1 MNWEELHNIS
11 EIHGDSYYLV
21 EPSVFIKNYTEL
33 LDSFRKYYPNS
44 HIGYSY
50 KTNYLPYLCKLI
62 DELGGYAEVVSDF
75 EYSLAVKNGV
85 KPSKIIVNGP
95 YKTSEDLH
103 KYLSNNSIVNLDSFY
118 EIDLIENIAAKNP
131 RKKYGVGIRC
141 NFEINESQLSRFG
154 FDVES
159 NEFHS
164 ALIKLMNI
172 PNIDIKGLHC
182 HFPNRDIESFRTRI
196 KRLLKL
202 SEQLLNTPPEYIDVG
217 GGYYGKMN
225 DSLAAQFEGD
235 VPDFS
240 QYGYEVAS
248 RIEDYYRGY
257 DQKDKPKL
265 FIEPGGAIVANTIK
279 YVVKVIDI
287 KVIRGQYI
295 ATTTGS
301 RFNMGLFSS
310 SAILPM
316 ERFGNPDSIQA
327 PNKYES
333 IHLAGYTCIEN
344 DYLMKDF
351 RGKIRV
357 GDYLVFSNVGSY
369 SLVFKPPFILP
380 NCAVLHYDLESNS
393 YSELKRAETLDDIM
407 STYKY

>member
-1 MNWEELHNIS
+1 MNWEELHNIR
-11 EIHGDSYYLV
+11 EIHGDSFYLV
-21 EPSVFIKNYTEL
+21 EPREFINNYTEL

-75 EYSLAVKNGV
+75 EYSLAIRNGV
-85 KPSKIIVNGP
+85 EPSKIIVNGP
-95 YKTSEDLH
+95 YKSSEDLH
-103 KYLSNNSIVNLDSFY
+103 KYLSNNSIVNLDSFS
-118 EIDLIENIAAKNP
+118 EIDLIKNIAAKTP
-131 RKKYGVGIRC
+131 QKKCDVGIRC

-159 NEFHS
+159 NEFRA
-164 ALIKLMNI
+164 ALIKLKNI
-172 PNIDIKGLHC
+172 PNVGIKGLHC
-182 HFPNRDIESFRTRI
+182 HFPNRDIESFKTRI
-196 KRLLKL
+196 NRLLKL
-202 SEQLLNTPPEYIDVG
+202 SEKLLITPPDYIDVG

-235 VPDFS
+235 IPNFS
-240 QYGYEVAS
+240 QYGFEVAS
-248 RIEDYYRGY
+248 RIEAFYRGY
-257 DQKDKPKL
+257 DQNDKPKL

-310 SAILPM
+310 SAVLPM
-316 ERFGNPDSIQA
+316 ERFGDPDSTQTPHI
-327 PNKYES
+327 YES
-333 IHLAGYTCIEN
+333 IHIAGYTCIEN
-344 DYLMKDF
+344 DYLLKNY
-351 RGKIRV
+351 RGTLKV
-357 GDYLVFSNVGSY
+357 GDYLIFSNVGSY
-369 SLVFKPPFILP
+369 SLVFKPPFIMP
-380 NCAVLHYDLESNS
+380 NCAVLYYNLVSNS
-393 YSELKRAETLDDIM
+393 YAELKKAETLDDIM

>member
-1 MNWEELHNIS
+1 LNWEKLHNIS
-11 EIHGDSYYLV
+11 GIHGDSYYLV
-21 EPSVFIKNYTEL
+21 EPSVYIKNYTDL

-75 EYSLAVKNGV
+75 EYSLALKNGV
-85 KPSKIIVNGP
+85 NPIKIIVNGP
-95 YKTSEDLH
+95 YKKSEDLY

-118 EIDLIENIAAKNP
+118 EIDLIENIAARNP
-131 RKKYGVGIRC
+131 TKKYGVGIRC
-141 NFEINESQLSRFG
+141 NFEINESLSSRFG
-154 FDVES
+154 FDVEGD
-159 NEFHS
+159 EFHS
-164 ALIKLMNI
+164 AVNKLMSF

-196 KRLLKL
+196 NRLLHL
-202 SEQLLNTPPEYIDVG
+202 SEKLLNTTLDYIDVG
-217 GGYYGKMN
+217 GGYYGKMV

-235 VPDFS
+235 IPDFNE
-240 QYGYEVAS
+240 YGYAVAS
-248 RIEDYYRGY
+248 RVEDYYRGY
-257 DQKDKPKL
+257 DQNDKPKL
-265 FIEPGGAIVANTIK
+265 FLEPGGAIVGNTIK

-316 ERFGNPDSIQA
+316 ERFGDPDSSQA

-344 DYLMKDF
+344 DYLMKNY
-351 RGKIRV
+351 RGIIRV

-380 NCAVLHYDLESNS
+380 NCAVLHYDLDCKS
-393 YSELKRAETLDDIM
+393 YVELKKAETLEDIM
-407 STYKY
+407 NTYKY